1 MRHPYYKTP
10 YLAFPFQKKTMKK
23 TAIIIFLSLAAG
35 FVATNTRAEKK
46 NKVVYEFPEAMA
58 QPVRD
63 QYLVLCE
70 KGRILYELSCAKCH
84 NSLVKGKT
92 LIPDFTEDQLGAY
105 SIRVAN
111 PRHEEHVSESNVSAE
126 ELALISTFLTYKKK
140 NEPLLL
146 INNGVAH
153 K

>member
-1 MRHPYYKTP
+1 MKKPIIVSIMAIGAA
-10 YLAFPFQKKTMKK
+10 LASTSSIAQKKSPK
-23 TAIIIFLSLAAG
+23 IDY
-35 FVATNTRAEKK
+35 V
-46 NKVVYEFPEAMA
+46 FPDAMA

-63 QYLVLCE
+63 QYLKLAE
-70 KGRILYELSCAKCH
+70 KGRVLYELSCAKCH
-84 NSLVKGKT
+84 NSLVKGKL

-111 PRHEEHVSESNVSAE
+111 PRHEEQVSESNVSAE

-146 INNGVAH
+146 INNGIAH
-153 K
+153 Q